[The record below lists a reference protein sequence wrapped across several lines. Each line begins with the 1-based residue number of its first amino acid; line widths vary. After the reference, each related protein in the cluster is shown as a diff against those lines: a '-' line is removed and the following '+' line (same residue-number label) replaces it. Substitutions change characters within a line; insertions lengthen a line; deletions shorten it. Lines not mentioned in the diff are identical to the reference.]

1 MKAMRSGLLAGVAIL
16 AGLALSGAVRAHEY
30 KLGDIT
36 IQHPWA
42 RASIGAAKAGAA
54 YLTVTNAGEA
64 VDRLAGVSSPRAGR
78 VDFHGS
84 LIEDGVAKMRRVEAI
99 EVAPGEPAVLRPGG
113 LHVMLMGLTAPLIE
127 GELLPLTLTF
137 ERAGTVEI
145 EAYIDEA
152 TAGQGSD
159 HGAHRR
165 PGDS

>member
-1 MKAMRSGLLAGVAIL
+1 MRSGPLVVIAVLAGV
-16 AGLALSGAVRAHEY
+16 ALSGAVQAHDY
-30 KLGDIT
+30 KLGDLT

-54 YLTVTNAGEA
+54 YLAVTNAGEA
-64 VDRLAGVSSPRAGR
+64 VDRLVGVSSPRARR

-113 LHVMLMGLTAPLIE
+113 LHVMLMGLKAPLIE

-137 ERAGTVEI
+137 ERAGSVEI

-152 TAGQGSD
+152 TAGQGID
-159 HGAHRR
+159 HGEHGR
-165 PGDS
+165 PGGS